1 MNVKKMKHLNCIAD
15 AAVLLGISE
24 ATLRL
29 YIAVG
34 KITKYKH
41 NGRVFVTDI
50 EIRRYMADRKKW
62 LDSRGWTKK

>member
-1 MNVKKMKHLNCIAD
+1 MKQKLKHLNTISEAS
-15 AAVLLGISE
+15 VLLGISE

-41 NGRVFVTDI
+41 NGRVYVTDI

>member
-1 MNVKKMKHLNCIAD
+1 MKPKLKHLNTIPEAS
-15 AAVLLGISE
+15 VLLGISE

-62 LDSRGWTKK
+62 LESRGWTNK